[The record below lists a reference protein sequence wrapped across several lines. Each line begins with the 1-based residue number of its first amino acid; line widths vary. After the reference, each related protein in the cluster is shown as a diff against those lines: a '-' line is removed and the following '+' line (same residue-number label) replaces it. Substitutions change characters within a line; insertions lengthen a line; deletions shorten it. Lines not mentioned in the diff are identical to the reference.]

1 MPARLTRSLFR
12 SAVLAALVFLVC
24 LPLAAQTAEPKP
36 ISPSPAANSRI
47 APVSESRVNREETS
61 DLPLTSGDLIDVR
74 VYGEPDLS
82 GSYRVSDNG
91 GITMPLIGDL
101 ELSGLTLEEA
111 QKQMA
116 QRFRDGGFMR
126 DPQITLFLKESAAG
140 MISILGEVI
149 KPGRYSLPGSPRL
162 FDALSA
168 AEGVTSRAGR
178 EITILHRNELQQVLE
193 LSSDTSNEARENI
206 ALQPGDTLIVSRA
219 GIVYV
224 SGDVKMPGGYVMDG
238 NQNLTVLQAIA
249 LAQGLNPTASLG
261 KARIIRRRNNKLEDI
276 PVPLKQITAASAP
289 DISLE
294 NEDVLFIPNSTS
306 KSAARRSLESIVQV
320 ATGMAIYRR

>member
-1 MPARLTRSLFR
+1 MRARLTQSFFR
-12 SAVLAALVFLVC
+12 GAVALLTFLVS
-24 LPLAAQTAEPKP
+24 LPLAAQTAESKP
-36 ISPSPAANSRI
+36 ISPSPAVNSRI
-47 APVSESRVNREETS
+47 APISEDRQGRASTS
-61 DLPLTSGDLIDVR
+61 NLPLASGDLIEVR

-82 GSYRVSDNG
+82 GSYRIGDTG
-91 GITMPLIGDL
+91 AITMPLIG
-101 ELSGLTLEEA
+101 ELALAGLTLEEA
-111 QKQMA
+111 QQRMA
-116 QRFRDGGFMR
+116 QRFRDGGFLR

-140 MISILGEVI
+140 MISILGEVT

-168 AEGVTSRAGR
+168 AEGATSRAGR
-178 EITILHRNELQQVLE
+178 QITVLHRNESRQVIE
-193 LSSDTSNEARENI
+193 LPSETSNEARENI